1 MSLIPLLK
9 INHEKI
15 DNILKNLIN
24 MTNIKDIDELIYKI
38 NDIPSGIINFSLKEW
53 GVNESDIEQIILPNC
68 FTPERMSNNV
78 IPLSVDNV
86 RNILNDIY
94 INNL

>member
-1 MSLIPLLK
+1 MSLIPLLIINQK
-9 INHEKI
+9 IIENA
-15 DNILKNLIN
+15 LKNLIS

-38 NDIPSGIINFSLKEW
+38 NDILSGIINFSLKEW

>member
-38 NDIPSGIINFSLKEW
+38 NDIPSGIIKFSLNKIFE
-53 GVNESDIEQIILPNC
+53 NLNLLPIILLC
-68 FTPERMSNNV
+68 FHQKF
-78 IPLSVDNV
+78 
-86 RNILNDIY
+86 
-94 INNL
+94 